1 MGVEAADRFTSTN
14 VYRGR
19 TTKMVAST
27 VFAVVLAT
35 LFVATYGQKIIFSG
49 KDEENPALAKLDEIM
64 KDIDLTKLKNME
76 AGPEKDA
83 QLKDLKEKM
92 VQLKE
97 DLEKIK
103 DAKVE
108 DQIKNDAKNDEPAPV
123 ENEAKKDEEKSG
135 CPGRFGCFGKDEEN
149 PALAKKDES
158 APVENEAKKD
168 ETAKNDVQT
177 GVPLERDAKKDL
189 KERVAGLLHKFH
201 DAYKKMDQPKKNKVK
216 GKLVKLFSD
225 VKTLVAQRQAAAVE
239 DQKMSMVAGVIHR
252 FKDVFD
258 HLDDEEKHEVAYKVR
273 KLYSDVKRLRE
284 LKRDSHKQDTL
295 KSLKA
300 HLKDFI
306 AEKIEETSS
315 TAEEKD
321 AKHAKITALMK
332 RTAQNLKDNEL
343 PESKDELKDAFM
355 DVVTE
360 ARGIIAPEHV
370 EKKMDLTSMVG
381 HAKEFIGKVIE
392 KTSSTQEE
400 KDAKNAK
407 VKEIMHGVAES
418 LKANDIPQTKDGL
431 KESMKSIA
439 HELIEVMKK
448 K

>member
-149 PALAKKDES
+149 PALAKKDEP

-225 VKTLVAQRQAAAVE
+225 A
-239 DQKMSMVAGVIHR
+239 
-252 FKDVFD
+252 
-258 HLDDEEKHEVAYKVR
+258 
-273 KLYSDVKRLRE
+273 KRLRE
-284 LKRDSHKQDTL
+284 LKRDSRRQDTL

>member
-1 MGVEAADRFTSTN
+1 MPTRKWTS
-14 VYRGR
+14 
-19 TTKMVAST
+19 
-27 VFAVVLAT
+27 
-35 LFVATYGQKIIFSG
+35 
-49 KDEENPALAKLDEIM
+49 
-64 KDIDLTKLKNME
+64 
-76 AGPEKDA
+76 
-83 QLKDLKEKM
+83 
-92 VQLKE
+92 
-97 DLEKIK
+97 
-103 DAKVE
+103 
-108 DQIKNDAKNDEPAPV
+108 
-123 ENEAKKDEEKSG
+123 
-135 CPGRFGCFGKDEEN
+135 
-149 PALAKKDES
+149 
-158 APVENEAKKD
+158 
-168 ETAKNDVQT
+168 
-177 GVPLERDAKKDL
+177 
-189 KERVAGLLHKFH
+189 
-201 DAYKKMDQPKKNKVK
+201 PKKNKVK

-225 VKTLVAQRQAAAVE
+225 VKTLVAERQAAAVE
-239 DQKMSMVAGVIHR
+239 EQEMSMVAGVIHK
-252 FKDVFD
+252 FKDAFD
-258 HLDDEEKHEVAYKVR
+258 HLDDEKKHEVAYKVR
-273 KLYSDVKRLRE
+273 KLYSDAKRLRE
-284 LKRDSHKQDTL
+284 LKRDSRRQDTL

-332 RTAQNLKDNEL
+332 RTAQSLKDNEL

-360 ARGIIAPEHV
+360 ARGIIAPEHA